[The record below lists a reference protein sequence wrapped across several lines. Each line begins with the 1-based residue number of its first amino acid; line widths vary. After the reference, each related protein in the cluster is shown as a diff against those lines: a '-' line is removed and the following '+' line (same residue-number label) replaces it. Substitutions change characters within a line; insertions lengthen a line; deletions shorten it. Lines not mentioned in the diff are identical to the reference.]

1 MKAHSAAFPHLFEYD
16 EVILRIIPLVDLLLI
31 PETAHSYE
39 DYQQADHH
47 FV

>member
-1 MKAHSAAFPHLFEYD
+1 MKARSAAFPHLLEPD
-16 EVILRIIPLVDLLLI
+16 ELILRIIPLVDLLLI

-39 DYQQADHH
+39 DRQPADPC